1 MHKPLF
7 SLSFSHEREEKNQ
20 EPSPLRLHSH
30 ATAAYSCDHN
40 DCPPQ
45 PLPDPPTQ
53 SNLAPAIAIATA
65 TGAVQPN
72 PNRIRNISCIALLCR
87 KREIW
92 GLVSVALQISTAG
105 EYIEYRERKLE
116 EKMDSFPKHPLFCLK
131 WPWDAHQNPKNP
143 NTCNLETPWLFKS
156 LQTLGSVAFSF
167 VNSMSMSKSP
177 HPWMKN
183 PFELH
188 GKPRISSKNSLKTI
202 KVLTPEE
209 QGEAEQRALASA
221 LASGK
226 EATILEFYSPKCRL
240 CNSLLNFVLEV
251 ENRNSDWLNIAMA
264 DAENEKWLPELLHYD
279 IRYVP
284 CFVLLDKY
292 GRALAKTGVPSSRL
306 HVVAGVSHLLKMKR
320 PPNS

>member
-1 MHKPLF
+1 
-7 SLSFSHEREEKNQ
+7 
-20 EPSPLRLHSH
+20 
-30 ATAAYSCDHN
+30 
-40 DCPPQ
+40 
-45 PLPDPPTQ
+45 
-53 SNLAPAIAIATA
+53 
-65 TGAVQPN
+65 
-72 PNRIRNISCIALLCR
+72 
-87 KREIW
+87 
-92 GLVSVALQISTAG
+92 
-105 EYIEYRERKLE
+105 
-116 EKMDSFPKHPLFCLK
+116 MDSFPKHPLFCLK

-177 HPWMKN
+177 NPWMKN

-209 QGEAEQRALASA
+209 QGEAEQRALASV